1 MADWKSFQIEV
12 PGKDFLEPVRQILET
27 LLVFLEILKTI
38 LNTIKT
44 FLVDFGNP
52 IKALVLALIKLIEEL
67 FLALKAT
74 GVFAYFDIPDP
85 TVDPNFDR
93 FYGGFQAF
101 TERFKGSLYD
111 TKDFNRPQPRSST
124 TSGFV
129 LMVVDASD
137 IMTLVMRVKQLL
149 RFFGK
154 SFTSPRYE
162 APANFKVIPVGAAG
176 DPIFAVASVY
186 TEGPIEAIQLQWT
199 LPSSA
204 ETPDPGFSDV
214 VGQMA
219 AEFVPP
225 NFVIEKSVDVN
236 PSSAKIDLG
245 ELGSDTATGI
255 VEYDQPVNVDTKLA
269 SRFAKRDGAQVL
281 ARAILR
287 DDAGE
292 PVIKFQQYLKVGV
305 GLDVLGQLGRFRYID
320 TDVQKDKTYYY
331 RVRPYSGSLDINEAG
346 KKLNNMPTS
355 PAQLAAG
362 VEGNSQQRFF
372 KWPSAS
378 ADDEVVM
385 GKPTGIIRT
394 TLPPDMGDFDV
405 VENLRR
411 LFKTCFSLDFHLP
424 LPATTPGGNV
434 PQFDGSGAPLGDTPA
449 NFVGRGS
456 LVNQA
461 GQLAAF
467 EGQLV
472 LEMLAGLDSPGQA
485 FDGEGL
491 TPVTMPWQRSNV
503 RRQSARI
510 ADGIASALLQA
521 GGTNVQTFRDFMRG
535 PLPRG
540 PIETNEG
547 NLAGESTLEDI
558 VFAFTT
564 PEDEE
569 ENDPIVLTTFQNAY
583 FADAPLRQNLL
594 VVIQFLKSF
603 TLGGAPVD
611 WISIAP
617 LRDIVPWAGQ
627 FLYDILDKIQAL
639 IDAYKGFLDEILAFI
654 ELIERKINAL
664 EKFIQFLIDIL
675 NFIESLQ
682 FGVYLLA
689 VNGLSGDA
697 SSWVSEIDNAGGDI
711 PPSGPGGYS
720 AGIGLAYVAADPGPF
735 VAAFS
740 ILFGV

>member
-1 MADWKSFQIEV
+1 M
-12 PGKDFLEPVRQILET
+12 LT
-27 LLVFLEILKTI
+27 FLEILKVI

-85 TVDPNFDR
+85 SVDPNFDR
-93 FYGGFQAF
+93 FRGGFESF
-101 TERFKGSLYD
+101 LERFKGSLYD
-111 TKDFNRPQPRSST
+111 TKDFNRPQPRTST

-129 LMVVDASD
+129 LLVVDASNV
-137 IMTLVMRVKQLL
+137 MTLVMRIKQLM

-154 SFTSPRYE
+154 SFNSPRYE
-162 APANFKVIPVGAAG
+162 APANFKVVPVGAAG
-176 DPIFAVASVY
+176 DPIFAVASIF
-186 TEGPIEAIQLQWT
+186 TDGPIEAVQLQWT

-204 ETPDPGFSDV
+204 ETPDPGFNDV
-214 VGQMA
+214 VGQVG

-225 NFVIEKSVDVN
+225 NFIIEKSVDVN
-236 PSSAKIDLG
+236 PSSAKIDIG
-245 ELGSDTATGI
+245 ELGSDTAAGI

-281 ARAILR
+281 ARQTLR

-292 PVIKFQQYLKVGV
+292 PVVKFQQYLKVGT
-305 GLDVLGQLGRFRYID
+305 GIDVLGQLGRFRYID

-331 RVRPYSGSLDINEAG
+331 RIRAYSGALDINEAG

-355 PAQLAAG
+355 FKQLNSGMEA
-362 VEGNSQQRFF
+362 NSQQRFF
-372 KWPSAS
+372 KWPSS
-378 ADDEVVM
+378 SSDDEVVM

-394 TLPPDMGDFDV
+394 TLPPDTGDFDV

-411 LFKTCFSLDFHLP
+411 LFKTCFSLDFHIP
-424 LPATTPGGNV
+424 MPPTTPGGN
-434 PQFDGSGAPLGDTPA
+434 PPAFDSQGAPTGDTPV
-449 NFVGRGS
+449 NFVGMGS
-456 LVNQA
+456 LTNQA

-472 LEMLAGLDSPGQA
+472 LELIAGLDSPGSALSDQ
-485 FDGEGL
+485 
-491 TPVTMPWQRSNV
+491 TVTMPWQRFNV
-503 RRQSARI
+503 RRQSGRI
-510 ADGIASALLQA
+510 ADGISSAILQA
-521 GGTNVQTFRDFMRG
+521 GGTNVFTLRDFMRG

-540 PIETNEG
+540 PISTQG
-547 NLAGESTLEDI
+547 TLAGKTTLEQI
-558 VFAFTT
+558 VLAFTS
-564 PEDEE
+564 PEDAE
-569 ENDPIVLTTFQNAY
+569 ENTAQTLTTFQDAY
-583 FADAPLRQNLL
+583 YSDPALRQNLL
-594 VVIQFLKSF
+594 VVVQFLKNFS
-603 TLGGAPVD
+603 LGGAPVD

-617 LRDIVPWAGQ
+617 LRDIIPWAGQ

-639 IDAYKGFLDEILAFI
+639 VDAYKGFLDEILAFI

-664 EKFIQFLIDIL
+664 ERFIQFLIEIL
-675 NFIESLQ
+675 DFIESLQ

-689 VNGLSGDA
+689 ANGLSGDA
-697 SSWVSEIDNAGGDI
+697 STWVTEIDNAGGTK
-711 PPSGPGGYS
+711 PSSGPGGYS
-720 AGIGLAYVAADPGPF
+720 AGIGLAYVSVDPGPF

-740 ILFGV
+740 LIFGA

>member
-12 PGKDFLEPVRQILET
+12 PGKDFLEPIRQVLET
-27 LLVFLEILKTI
+27 LLVFLEILKTV
-38 LNTIKT
+38 LNTVKT

-52 IKALVLALIKLIEEL
+52 IKALVVSLIKLIEEL
-67 FLALKAT
+67 FLALRAT

-111 TKDFNRPQPRSST
+111 TKDFNRPQPRTST

-129 LMVVDASD
+129 LMVVDAPD
-137 IMTLVMRVKQLL
+137 IMSLIMRVKQLL

-176 DPIFAVASVY
+176 DPIFAVASVFAD
-186 TEGPIEAIQLQWT
+186 GPIEAVQLQWT

-214 VGQMA
+214 VGQTA

-236 PSSAKIDLG
+236 PSSVKIDIS
-245 ELGSDTATGI
+245 ELGSDSATGI

-292 PVIKFQQYLKVGV
+292 PVIKFQQYIKVGV
-305 GLDVLGQLGRFRYID
+305 GLNVLGQLGRFRYID

-331 RVRPYSGSLDINEAG
+331 RVRPYSGSLDINEG
-346 KKLNNMPTS
+346 GKLNNMPTS
-355 PAQLAAG
+355 SAQLAAG
-362 VEGNSQQRFF
+362 IEANSQQRFF

-378 ADDEVVM
+378 SDDEVVM

-394 TLPPDMGDFDV
+394 TLPPDVGDFDV
-405 VENLRR
+405 VENLRC
-411 LFKTCFSLDFHLP
+411 LFQTCFSLDFHLP
-424 LPATTPGGNV
+424 LPTTTPGGN
-434 PQFDGSGAPLGDTPA
+434 PPEFDSQGAPTGDTPA
-449 NFVGRGS
+449 NFVGKGS

-472 LEMLAGLDSPGQA
+472 LELIAGLDSPGQA
-485 FDGEGL
+485 FEGDGL
-491 TPVTMPWQRSNV
+491 QTVTMPWQRFNV

-521 GGTNVQTFRDFMRG
+521 GGTSVQTFRDFMRG

-540 PIETNEG
+540 PIDTQVG
-547 NLAGESTLEDI
+547 NLKNKGTLEKI
-558 VFAFTT
+558 VFGFTT
-564 PEDEE
+564 PVDEE
-569 ENDPIVLTTFQNAY
+569 ENDPVVLTTFQTA
-583 FADAPLRQNLL
+583 FEDAPLRQNLL
-594 VVIQFLKSF
+594 VVVQFLKSF

-617 LRDIVPWAGQ
+617 LRDIIPWAGQ

-639 IDAYKGFLDEILAFI
+639 VDAYKGFLDEILAFI

-675 NFIESLQ
+675 NFIEGLQ
-682 FGVYLLA
+682 FGVYLLS
-689 VNGLSGDA
+689 VNGISGDA
-697 SSWVSEIDNAGGDI
+697 SAWVSEIDNAGGDI
-711 PPSGPGGYS
+711 PPSGTNGYS

-735 VAAFS
+735 IAAFS
-740 ILFGV
+740 LIFGA